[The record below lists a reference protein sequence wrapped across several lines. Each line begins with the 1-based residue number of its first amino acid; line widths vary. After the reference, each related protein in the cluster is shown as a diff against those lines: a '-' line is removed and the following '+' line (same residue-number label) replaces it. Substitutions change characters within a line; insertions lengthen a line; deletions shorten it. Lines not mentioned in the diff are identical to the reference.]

1 MWKESLKN
9 LLYRVAPQFT
19 TEFMSAR
26 ARAYSQKI
34 IASWGC
40 GEVNRLL
47 VEHFGMT
54 VLSGPMAGLKLT
66 ESAKQ
71 EQLGPYLLGIYESE
85 LDAVW
90 DELLGHSYTQ
100 IVDIGAKFGYYAV
113 GLARRY
119 TEAQVVAFDTDWWAR
134 RAISELARAN
144 QTTNVDVRGYCSA
157 EWLASGVKPGALVIS
172 DCEGFE
178 AALFTDKTIR
188 CLTNVTLIVETHD
201 CYVPGVSDRL
211 EKLFSQSHRCRRVGL
226 TEVRRPSPVNLDF
239 LTADQRKLAEHE
251 VRDRQVWLV
260 CTPR

>member
-1 MWKESLKN
+1 MWKQSLKN
-9 LLYRVAPQFT
+9 LLYRAAPRWT
-19 TEFMSAR
+19 TELMSAR
-26 ARAYSQKI
+26 ARAYSQKM

-66 ESAKQ
+66 ELANR

-85 LDAVW
+85 LDSVW
-90 DELLGHSYTQ
+90 HELLGHSYMQ

-119 TEAQVVAFDTDWWAR
+119 PETPVVAFDTDWWAR
-134 RAISELARAN
+134 RAIRELAEAN
-144 QTTNVDVRGYCSA
+144 KTTNVEVCGYCSPD
-157 EWLASGVKPGALVIS
+157 WISSHVKPEALVIS

-178 AALFTDKTIR
+178 GVLFSEQTIKV
-188 CLTNVTLIVETHD
+188 LAQVTLIVETHD
-201 CYVPGVSDRL
+201 CFVPGVSDRL
-211 EKLFSQSHRCRRVGL
+211 EKLFSQSHHCRRVGL